1 MYFCLLIPNLIVF
14 VCHYFIILMKLISL
28 ILLLSFFMTAEETAV
43 TIEITNVR
51 HPKGTLR
58 LGVFRANNTF
68 GSTYTKPDFGQMVAV
83 TGKGATRTVM
93 NLPPGRYALA
103 LYHDMNDNWKLDKNF
118 VGYPKEPFGFS
129 NNYHPIF
136 SGPGFEDCAFEV
148 KAHEP
153 SYLKIKLLN

>member
-1 MYFCLLIPNLIVF
+1 MKCLFCFVF
-14 VCHYFIILMKLISL
+14 SSL
-28 ILLLSFFMTAEETAV
+28 FFASSETSI
-43 TIEITNVR
+43 TIEITNIK

-58 LGVFRANNTF
+58 LGVFRAGNTF

-83 TGKGATRTVM
+83 TGKGIERTEM

-118 VGYPKEPFGFS
+118 VGYPKEPYGFS
-129 NNYHPIF
+129 NNYRPVF
-136 SGPGFEDCAFEV
+136 SGPNFEDCAFEV
-148 KAHEP
+148 KENGN

>member
-1 MYFCLLIPNLIVF
+1 
-14 VCHYFIILMKLISL
+14 MKLISFLFLFSL
-28 ILLLSFFMTAEETAV
+28 IMTAEETTV
-43 TIEITNVR
+43 TIEITNIR

-58 LGVFRANNTF
+58 LGVFRAGNTF

-93 NLPPGRYALA
+93 SLPPGRYALA

-118 VGYPKEPFGFS
+118 VGYPKEPYGFS

-148 KAHEP
+148 KTNET